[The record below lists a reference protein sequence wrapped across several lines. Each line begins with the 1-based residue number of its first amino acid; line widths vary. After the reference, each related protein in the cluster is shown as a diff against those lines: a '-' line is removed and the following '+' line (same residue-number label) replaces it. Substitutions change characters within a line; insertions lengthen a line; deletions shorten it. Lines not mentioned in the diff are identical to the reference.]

1 VTHPATPDGAG
12 SAWPALGATPSP
24 LLERVGTRYLVRGA
38 TTVAPPIDEIH
49 VLNPDERRGLR
60 RVVRGAVLRAAIAG
74 VLNAVVT
81 GFGALYATRFLG
93 PRPEHPTLP
102 ELVSYWS
109 VFGALAAVFAV
120 AEIAYLYW
128 DALDAVRELAS
139 VAGLGLEANENDE
152 VARALARA
160 ALELP
165 NSVDASLGVNPSR
178 EASKLQLAVA
188 SLVYK
193 LKISASNFVFKALVT
208 RAFGRFIARSL
219 LAFTAIPIN
228 AGWNALV
235 CWSVLREARIR
246 VMGPSAAV
254 ELVDAAFEGEPPPSD
269 ALLSV
274 VHQALGSAVVRT
286 SEFHPNHVALMLTF
300 RARFGAPPPGLVLDE
315 PERFLVA
322 LSALEPHE
330 RSIALRLL
338 ALAAILDGRLVRRE
352 KKLLAHAFARA
363 GAELRLDRIET
374 LRRAFVSGDVV
385 ARRALREIAD

>member
-1 VTHPATPDGAG
+1 VTHPATPDGARAG
-12 SAWPALGATPSP
+12 WGAPDATPSP
-24 LLERVGTRYLVRGA
+24 LLERVGTRYLIRGA
-38 TTVAPPIDEIH
+38 MPVPPPIDEIH
-49 VLNPDERRGLR
+49 VLNPDERRGLH
-60 RVVRGAVLRAAIAG
+60 RVVRGAVFRAAIAG

-81 GFGALYATRFLG
+81 GFGALYAARFLG
-93 PRPEHPTLP
+93 PRPEHPTLA

-109 VFGALAAVFAV
+109 VFGALAALFAV

-128 DALDAVRELAS
+128 DALDAVRALAS
-139 VAGLGLEANENDE
+139 VAGLELEANENDD

-165 NSVDASLGVNPSR
+165 NSVDASLGVNPGR
-178 EASKLQLAVA
+178 EASKAQLAVA

-193 LKISASNFVFKALVT
+193 LKISASNFVFKALVA
-208 RAFGRFIARSL
+208 RAFGRFLARSL
-219 LAFTAIPIN
+219 FAFTAIPIN

-286 SEFHPNHVALMLTF
+286 SAFHPNHIALMLAF
-300 RARFGAPPPGLVLDE
+300 RARFGAPAPGLVLDE
-315 PERFLVA
+315 PEQFLAALAALAAPERRVA
-322 LSALEPHE
+322 
-330 RSIALRLL
+330 IRLL
-338 ALAAILDGRLVRRE
+338 AIAAVLDGRLVRRE
-352 KKLLAHAFARA
+352 RKLLEHAYVSA
-363 GAELRLDRIET
+363 GIEPRLDCVEA
-374 LRRAFVSGDVV
+374 LRRAFVAGDIG
-385 ARRALREIAD
+385 AQERLREIA

>member
-1 VTHPATPDGAG
+1 VSHPVTSDGAPDAW
-12 SAWPALGATPSP
+12 SAPNATPSP
-24 LLERVGTRYLVRGA
+24 LLERVGARYLVRGA
-38 TTVAPPIDEIH
+38 AAVAPPTDEVH

-81 GFGALYATRFLG
+81 GFGALYAERFLG
-93 PRPEHPTLP
+93 PRPEHPSLAQ
-102 ELVSYWS
+102 LASYWS
-109 VFGALAAVFAV
+109 VFGGLAAVFAI

-128 DALDAVRELAS
+128 DALDAVRELAH
-139 VAGLGLEANENDE
+139 VAGLELDANENDD

-165 NSVDASLGVNPSR
+165 NSADASLGVNPSR

-208 RAFGRFIARSL
+208 RAFGRFLARSL

-228 AGWNALV
+228 AAWNALV

-246 VMGPSAAV
+246 VMGPSAAI
-254 ELVDAAFEGEPPPSD
+254 ELVDAAFEGEAPPSA
-269 ALLSV
+269 ALVSV

-286 SEFHPNHVALMLTF
+286 TEFHPNHVALILTV
-300 RARFGAPPPGLVLDE
+300 RARFGAPPPGLVLDD
-315 PERFLVA
+315 PEQFLAA
-322 LSALEPHE
+322 LSALELGE
-330 RSIALRLL
+330 RTIALRLL
-338 ALAAILDGRLVRRE
+338 AIAAVLDGRLVRRE
-352 KKLLAHAFARA
+352 KKLLALAYRRA
-363 GAELRLDRIET
+363 RIEARLERVEG
-374 LRRAFVSGDVV
+374 LRRAFVAGDVV
-385 ARRALREIAD
+385 VRGVLREIA

>member
-1 VTHPATPDGAG
+1 MTHPASPESVRSEWAAAHD
-12 SAWPALGATPSP
+12 PPSP
-24 LLERVGTRYLVRGA
+24 LLERVGTRYLLRGA
-38 TTVAPPIDEIH
+38 VLVAPPIDEIH

-60 RVVRGAVLRAAIAG
+60 RVVRGAVLRAAVAG
-74 VLNAVVT
+74 VLNALVT

-93 PRPEHPTLP
+93 PRPEHPTP
-102 ELVSYWS
+102 SELLSYWS

-128 DALDAVRELAS
+128 DALNAVRELSA
-139 VAGLGLEANENDE
+139 VAGLELGANENGD
-152 VARALARA
+152 VARSLARA

-165 NSVDASLGVNPSR
+165 NPVNASLGVDPAR
-178 EASKLQLAVA
+178 EASKLQLGVA

-208 RAFGRFIARSL
+208 RAFGRVLARSL

-228 AGWNALV
+228 AAWNALV
-235 CWSVLREARIR
+235 CWAVLREARIR

-254 ELVDAAFEGEPPPSD
+254 ELMDAAFEVEAQPSA

-300 RARFGAPPPGLVLDE
+300 RARFGAPGHGLVLDE
-315 PERFLVA
+315 PERFLAA
-322 LSALEPHE
+322 LAALTTPE
-330 RSIALRLL
+330 RRIALRML
-338 ALAAILDGRLVRRE
+338 AIAAVLDGRLVNKE
-352 KKLLAHAFARA
+352 KKLLSRAYARA
-363 GAELRLDRIET
+363 ALEPRLDRVEA
-374 LRRAFVSGDVV
+374 LRSAFVAGDAVTP
-385 ARRALREIAD
+385 AMLREIA